1 MSRREQVFSAPT
13 PAGPYSHDPEH
24 SCADRRTLRA
34 VPREFIAD
42 PLAAGWRYRSAAQGP
57 DGTTSGTLW
66 LDGNGLLLGYR
77 GRIRNRRD
85 ERSLRVDT
93 VSYEPVPADAFEP
106 PEGLR
111 TPGTAAP
118 RR

>member
-1 MSRREQVFSAPT
+1 VSRREQVFSAPT
-13 PAGPYSHDPEH
+13 PAGPACTTLRIP
-24 SCADRRTLRA
+24 ARIGRLRA
-34 VPREFIAD
+34 VPREFIAGR
-42 PLAAGWRYRSAAQGP
+42 LAAGWRYRSAAQGP
-57 DGTTSGTLW
+57 DGTTSGTLR

-77 GRIRNRRD
+77 GRIGNRRD